1 MFKRLVSFGALALL
15 CSPFVNPAS
24 VSAQTS
30 APTMPACA
38 AGDPIVW
45 LTPRNLYHVE
55 GDVAYGRSP
64 YGAYACLS
72 DAKAKGAVQGPSTP
86 MGPGGGQ
93 GMNGQGMRGAGGGM
107 MRGGMG
113 AQAGATASATM
124 PACKAADPVVWLT
137 PRNLYHV
144 KGDVAYGRSP
154 NGAYACLSDA
164 KAKGAVQGPSTP
176 MGPGGGQGMSGQG
189 MMGGGMMRGGMGAQ
203 AGAAASATMPACK
216 AADPVVWLTPR
227 NFYFR
232 KGELQYGR
240 SPYGRY
246 LCLSA
251 AKAKGAVHGPN
262 TPMGPGAGR
271 GMGPGMGMA
280 AGTQTAGTGTN
291 SGAAIY
297 ARNCAMCHGA
307 SGQGVANAFP
317 PLLKSSY
324 VADQKKA
331 VHAVLYG
338 LQGAIVVAGKPYN
351 GAMPAWKGTL
361 SNAEIA
367 AVLTHVRMSWGNA
380 YAPITAA
387 SVASVS
393 K

>member
-45 LTPRNLYHVE
+45 LTPRNFYHVE

-64 YGAYACLS
+64 NGAYACLS

-137 PRNLYHV
+137 PRN
-144 KGDVAYGRSP
+144 
-154 NGAYACLSDA
+154 
-164 KAKGAVQGPSTP
+164 
-176 MGPGGGQGMSGQG
+176 
-189 MMGGGMMRGGMGAQ
+189 
-203 AGAAASATMPACK
+203 
-216 AADPVVWLTPR
+216 
-227 NFYFR
+227 FYFR

-240 SPYGRY
+240 SPYGQY

-307 SGQGVANAFP
+307 TGQGVANAFP
-317 PLLKSSY
+317 PLMKSAY
-324 VADQKKA
+324 VADRTKA
-331 VHAVLYG
+331 AHAVLYG
-338 LQGAIVVAGKPYN
+338 LQGPIVVAGKPYN

-380 YAPITAA
+380 YGPISAA
-387 SVASVS
+387 AVASVS

>member
-1 MFKRLVSFGALALL
+1 MFKGLVSLGALALL

-24 VSAQTS
+24 AWAQTS

-45 LTPRNLYHVE
+45 LTPRNF
-55 GDVAYGRSP
+55 
-64 YGAYACLS
+64 
-72 DAKAKGAVQGPSTP
+72 
-86 MGPGGGQ
+86 
-93 GMNGQGMRGAGGGM
+93 
-107 MRGGMG
+107 
-113 AQAGATASATM
+113 
-124 PACKAADPVVWLT
+124 
-137 PRNLYHV
+137 YHV

-154 NGAYACLSDA
+154 NGAYACLSAAKATGAVQGPSAPMGPGGGQGMSGQGMPGAGGGMMRGGMGAQAGAAAASSSTMPTCKSGDPVVWLTPRNFYHVKGDVAYGRSPNGAYACLSTA
-164 KAKGAVQGPSTP
+164 KAKGAAPGPSTP

-189 MMGGGMMRGGMGAQ
+189 MMGGGMGAQ
-203 AGAAASATMPACK
+203 RGAVVSASIPACK

-227 NFYFR
+227 KFYFL
-232 KGELQYGR
+232 KGDLQYGR
-240 SPYGRY
+240 SPYGQY

-251 AKAKGAVHGPN
+251 AKAKGAVRGPK
-262 TPMGPGAGR
+262 TPMGPGAGQ
-271 GMGPGMGMA
+271 GMGRGAGMT
-280 AGTQTAGTGTN
+280 AGTQTALTGTN
-291 SGAAIY
+291 SGATIY

-317 PLLKSSY
+317 PLMKSAY

-331 VHAVLYG
+331 AHAVLYG

-351 GAMPAWKGTL
+351 GVMPAWKGTL

-367 AVLTHVRMSWGNA
+367 AVLTHIRMSWGNA
-380 YAPITAA
+380 YAPISEAV
-387 SVASVS
+387 VASVS